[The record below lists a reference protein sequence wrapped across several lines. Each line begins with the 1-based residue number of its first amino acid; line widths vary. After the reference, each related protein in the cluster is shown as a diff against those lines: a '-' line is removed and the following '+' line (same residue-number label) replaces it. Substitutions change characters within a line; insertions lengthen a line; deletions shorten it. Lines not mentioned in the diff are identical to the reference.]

1 MKCVITGS
9 NGFIGTMLQAKLVG
23 MGAEVRCLIR
33 SGSGAGKPA
42 KTSTNGI
49 THYAIDYADPESLIN
64 SGALND
70 AEYVF
75 HVAGVTKQLT
85 LEGFRRGNVMPTQ
98 HLVEAL
104 TQLKTPLKRFVLIS
118 SQAAAGPAKSA
129 SAPVLEAHNPA
140 PIEDYGLS
148 KLEAENILREQQLPF
163 SYTTI
168 RPAAVYGPKDVDFL
182 ALFKQLKNG
191 LGIYPANRNSFVSI
205 IYVNDLVDGIINA
218 AMHDNTKNQTYFL
231 AKDIAVTWHQIYSF
245 IADIWGSKLREINL
259 PFGLISIAGH
269 LGDIYSK
276 ITGKI
281 TVLNSKKIDLAKP
294 AFWVC
299 SSEKAQKDF
308 GFDPQTTLPGGLRQ
322 TFSWY
327 KEAGWL

>member
-9 NGFIGTMLQAKLVG
+9 NGFIGTMLQAKLLE
-23 MGAEVRCLIR
+23 MGAEVRCLVR
-33 SGSGAGKPA
+33 SESGARKPA
-42 KTSTNGI
+42 KESTNSI
-49 THYAIDYADPESLIN
+49 TQYAINYADPESLIH

-70 AEYVF
+70 AEYLF
-75 HVAGVTKQLT
+75 HVAGVTKHLN
-85 LEGFRRGNVMPTQ
+85 LDGFRRGNVVPTK
-98 HLVEAL
+98 HLVQAL
-104 TQLKTPLKRFVLIS
+104 TSLQTPLKRFVLIS

-129 SAPVLEAHNPA
+129 TIPVLEANDPA

-148 KLEAENILREQQLPF
+148 KLEAENVLRGQALPF

-191 LGIYPANRNSFVSI
+191 LGIYPGNRNSFVST
-205 IYVNDLVDGIINA
+205 IYVTDLVDGIINA
-218 AMHDNTKNQTYFL
+218 AMHENTKNQTYFL
-231 AKDIAVTWHQIYSF
+231 TKDIAVTWHQIYSL
-245 IADIWGSKLREINL
+245 IADLWGSTLREINL
-259 PFGLISIAGH
+259 PFGIISIAGS

-294 AFWVC
+294 AYWVC

-308 GFDPQTTLPGGLRQ
+308 GFDPQTTLSGGLRK
-322 TFSWY
+322 TFNWY